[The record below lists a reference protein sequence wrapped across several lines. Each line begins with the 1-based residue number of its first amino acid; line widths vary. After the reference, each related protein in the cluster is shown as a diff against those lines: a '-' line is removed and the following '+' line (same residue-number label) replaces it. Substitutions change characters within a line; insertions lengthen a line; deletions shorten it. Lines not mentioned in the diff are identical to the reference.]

1 MYLVLV
7 ILAAVGVVMAAS
19 AAITALARSL
29 AEHRA
34 SGLHKPIALRSKR

>member
-29 AEHRA
+29 AERRA
-34 SGLHKPIALRSKR
+34 SALHKPASLHMKD

>member
-19 AAITALARSL
+19 AAITALAQSL
-29 AEHRA
+29 AKRRA
-34 SGLHKPIALRSKR
+34 GGLHESAGLPIQR